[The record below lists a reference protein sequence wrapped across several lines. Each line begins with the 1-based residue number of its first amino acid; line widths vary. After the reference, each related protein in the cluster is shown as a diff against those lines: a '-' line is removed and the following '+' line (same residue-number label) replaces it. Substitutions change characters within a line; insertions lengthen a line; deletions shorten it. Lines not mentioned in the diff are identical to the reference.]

1 MICANLKLKSA
12 ISKNRACALK
22 KTTST
27 RQRFTS
33 ALLCVAILWF
43 GTALAA
49 HTAGAQNAPAGE
61 TFKARLSPVPIDATM
76 MSTVAGSG
84 ALTATLAGKQL
95 TITGT
100 FEGLRSPATT
110 AQIHRGIKGIRGP
123 VLLDL
128 DLTISKAVKGTLSG
142 SVELTPDQ
150 IVDIRN
156 GRLYLQ
162 IQSERAPDGNLWGW
176 LLR

>member
-1 MICANLKLKSA
+1 M
-12 ISKNRACALK
+12 ACALK

-27 RQRFTS
+27 RRTFT
-33 ALLCVAILWF
+33 AFLLCAAILLF
-43 GTALAA
+43 GTAWVG
-49 HTAGAQNAPAGE
+49 HTAGAQNAPASE

-95 TITGT
+95 TISGT
-100 FEGLRSPATT
+100 CEGLRSPATT

-123 VLLDL
+123 VILDL
-128 DLTISKAVKGTLSG
+128 DLTISKAVKGTFSG
-142 SVELTPDQ
+142 SVELTPEQ
-150 IVDIRN
+150 IVDLRN
-156 GRLYLQ
+156 GHLYVQ

-176 LLR
+176 